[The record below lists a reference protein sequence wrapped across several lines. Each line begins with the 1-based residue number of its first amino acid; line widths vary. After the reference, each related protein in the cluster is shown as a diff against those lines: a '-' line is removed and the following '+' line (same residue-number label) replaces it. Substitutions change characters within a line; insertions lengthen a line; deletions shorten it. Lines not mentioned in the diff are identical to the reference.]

1 MTLSSD
7 LFSFKVRNTGNYEVN
22 QKLSNRLSDTL
33 NRVKG
38 KVDQEFTQN
47 GILDVQEY
55 INFRVDRKAK
65 KMPNLNLFSEDIEK
79 RGLTV
84 YFVVDSSLSMKYAR
98 DNLRNIT
105 ATIFKALEKC
115 PFIDFK
121 VIAYSGSNALGHHAK
136 LQEINKIEDVK
147 YIVPD
152 DIDRLTPTD
161 LALSYVHDKIR
172 KSEDKKLVIL
182 FTDGLPESCN
192 YGYDHLQHEVK
203 KQIVKMTN
211 DKINFFTIFY
221 QNYEYCGSQT
231 SDITQKMRSIFK
243 NRMYESKDFNT
254 LEKILQKHL
263 IQAIERLNQN

>member
-1 MTLSSD
+1 MTLSGD
-7 LFSFKVRNTGNYEVN
+7 LFSFKVRNTENFKVN
-22 QKLSNRLSDTL
+22 QNLANKLSDTL
-33 NRVKG
+33 NKVKG
-38 KVDQEFTQN
+38 KVDQELTQS

-65 KMPNLNLFSEDIEK
+65 KIPNLNLFAEDIEK

-84 YFVVDSSLSMKYAR
+84 YFVVDSSLSMTYAR

-121 VIAYSGSNALGHHAK
+121 VIAYSGSNRLGHHVK
-136 LQEINKIEDVK
+136 IQEINKLEDVK

-161 LALSYVHDKIR
+161 LVLNYVHDKIR

-192 YGYDHLQHEVK
+192 YGYEDLQHEVK

-211 DKINFFTIFY
+211 DKINFFTMFY
-221 QNYEYCGSQT
+221 QNWEYCGSQT
-231 SDITQKMRSIFK
+231 SDITEKMRSIFK
-243 NRMYESKDFNT
+243 NRMYESKDFKT
-254 LEKILQKHL
+254 IEKILQKNL

>member
-7 LFSFKVRNTGNYEVN
+7 LFSFKERNIEKFTVN
-22 QKLSNRLSDTL
+22 QNLANRLSDTL
-33 NRVKG
+33 NKVKG
-38 KVDQEFTQN
+38 KVDQEFTQS

-55 INFRVDRKAK
+55 INFKVDRKNK
-65 KMPNLNLFSEDIEK
+65 KMPNLNLFSEDVEK

-84 YFVVDSSLSMKYAR
+84 YFVIDSSYSMYYAK

-121 VIAYSGSNALGHHAK
+121 VIAYSGSNELGHHAK
-136 LQEINKIEDVK
+136 LQEINKLEDVGS
-147 YIVPD
+147 IVAD
-152 DIDRLTPTD
+152 SYDRLTPTD

-192 YGYDHLQHEVK
+192 YGYNDLQYEVK

-221 QNYEYCGSQT
+221 QNYQYCGSKT

-243 NRMYESKDFNT
+243 NRMYESSDFKT
-254 LEKILQKHL
+254 IEKILQKNL
-263 IQAIERLNQN
+263 IGAIERLNQN